1 MVVIINYYTPGNSSS
16 FDVVATILYYPIF
29 DLHCIYLLLHQK
41 LHYCLVNHQVSTGSF
56 VATTF

>member
-41 LHYCLVNHQVSTGSF
+41 IALLFGLIIKCQQEVL
-56 VATTF
+56 